1 MDSGIAG
8 GLSCL
13 VLMGGLMFVSLGL
26 ARRGRSHSTKEMRT
40 RTGVVMGHVYDPLHF
55 RSLDYVIRDDGQNR
69 PEIVVVNHSVNPNLL
84 LIEGDDGLTV
94 LEIGSESDTH
104 GNTAPLN

>member
-1 MDSGIAG
+1 MDSGING

-13 VLMGGLMFVSLGL
+13 LVMGGLLFVTLGL
-26 ARRGRSHSTKEMRT
+26 TRRGRSHAPAESRS
-40 RTGVVMGHVYDPLHF
+40 RTGVVMGHVYDPVHF

-69 PEIVVVNHSVNPNLL
+69 PEIVVVNNTRNLNLL
-84 LIEGDDGLTV
+84 LIEGDNGLTV
-94 LEIGSESDTH
+94 LEIGSEGDTH

>member
-1 MDSGIAG
+1 MDSGFTGAFSCLMLVG
-8 GLSCL
+8 GLL
-13 VLMGGLMFVSLGL
+13 VVTLSLS
-26 ARRGRSHSTKEMRT
+26 RRGRSHVRPEMRT
-40 RTGVVMGHVYDPLHF
+40 RTGVVMGHVYDPVHF

-69 PEIVVVNHSVNPNLL
+69 PEIVVVNNTRDSNLL

-94 LEIGSESDTH
+94 LEIGSESDGH